1 MLCNDC
7 KTQQAVESEGVPFTF
22 VLMGTSY
29 GNLCAA
35 CARERMNQFEV
46 FMQQDLEGS
55 SHGLSGAQRDAVV
68 RQYLTLSGLPQWQA
82 LLGTE

>member
-29 GNLCAA
+29 GNLCAS

-55 SHGLSGAQRDAVV
+55 SHGLSAAQRDAVV

>member
-1 MLCNDC
+1 MLCKDC
-7 KTQQAVESEGVPFTF
+7 KTQQAVESEGAPFDF

-29 GNLCAA
+29 GNLCAG
-35 CARERMNQFEV
+35 CARERMDQFEV

-55 SHGLSGAQRDAVV
+55 SHGLSAAQRDAMV

-82 LLGTE
+82 LLGSE